1 MNEMQTFVYSGA
13 EVRTVRKDGAP
24 WFVLKDVCGVLN
36 LGTPARVAER
46 LDGDEVSLT
55 HLTDSL
61 GRLQETTVISESGLY
76 NVILRSD
83 KPEAKPFRKWVTAE
97 VLPAIRRSGGYIAGQ
112 NDLSP
117 AELMAK
123 ALKVAEHT
131 LAERDARISSLQV
144 QNAIMAPKADYFD
157 ELVERNTLTSFRDT
171 AKELGIPPRK
181 FTQFLLDK
189 KYIYRD
195 KKEKLMP
202 YENKNDGLFEVKE
215 SFNDKTAWSGVQT
228 MVTPKGRETFRLLYP
243 YV

>member
-13 EVRTVRKDGAP
+13 EVRTVQKDGAP
-24 WFVLKDVCGVLN
+24 WFVLKDVCGVLGIAN
-36 LGTPARVAER
+36 DRNISAR
-46 LDGDEVSLT
+46 LDTDEKGV
-55 HLTDSL
+55 HLVDTL
-61 GRLQETTVISESGLY
+61 GGVQEMTCISESGLY

-123 ALKVAEHT
+123 AIKVAEQT

-215 SFNDKTAWSGVQT
+215 SFNDKTAWSGLQT

>member
-13 EVRTVRKDGAP
+13 EVRTVQKDGAP
-24 WFVLKDVCGVLN
+24 WFVLKDVCGVL
-36 LGTPARVAER
+36 GISKYRDVAER
-46 LDGDEVSLT
+46 LDPDERGPVRVDT
-55 HLTDSL
+55 L
-61 GRLQETTVISESGLY
+61 GGVQEMTCISESGLY

-123 ALKVAEHT
+123 ALKVAEQT

>member
-24 WFVLKDVCGVLN
+24 WFVLKDVCGVLGIAN
-36 LGTPARVAER
+36 DRNISAR
-46 LDGDEVSLT
+46 LDTDEKGV
-55 HLTDSL
+55 HLVDTL
-61 GRLQETTVISESGLY
+61 GGSQEMTVISESGLY

-123 ALKVAEHT
+123 AIKVAEQT

>member
-36 LGTPARVAER
+36 LGTPSRVAER

-123 ALKVAEHT
+123 AIKVAEQT

>member
-13 EVRTVRKDGAP
+13 EVRTVRKDGTP

-36 LGTPARVAER
+36 LGTPSRVAER

>member
-36 LGTPARVAER
+36 LGTPSRVAER

>member
-13 EVRTVRKDGAP
+13 EVRTVQKDGVP
-24 WFVLKDVCGVLN
+24 WFVLKDVCGVL
-36 LGTPARVAER
+36 GISKYRDVAER
-46 LDGDEVSLT
+46 LDPDERGPVRVDT
-55 HLTDSL
+55 L
-61 GRLQETTVISESGLY
+61 GGSQEMTCISESGLY

-97 VLPAIRRSGGYIAGQ
+97 VLPAIRRCGGYIAGQ

-123 ALKVAEHT
+123 AIKVAEQT

>member
-13 EVRTVRKDGAP
+13 EVRTVQKDGAP
-24 WFVLKDVCGVLN
+24 WFVLKDVCGVL
-36 LGTPARVAER
+36 GISKYRDVAER
-46 LDGDEVSLT
+46 LDPDERGPVRVDT
-55 HLTDSL
+55 L
-61 GRLQETTVISESGLY
+61 GGSQEMTCISESGLY

-123 ALKVAEHT
+123 ALEVAEHT

>member
-24 WFVLKDVCGVLN
+24 WFVLKDVCGVL
-36 LGTPARVAER
+36 GISKYRDVAER
-46 LDGDEVSLT
+46 LDPDERGLVRVDT
-55 HLTDSL
+55 L
-61 GRLQETTVISESGLY
+61 GGSQEMTCISESGLY

-123 ALKVAEHT
+123 AIKVAEQT

-202 YENKNDGLFEVKE
+202 YENKNDGLFEGKE

>member
-13 EVRTVRKDGAP
+13 EVRTVRKDGTP

-36 LGTPARVAER
+36 LGTPSRVAER

-123 ALKVAEHT
+123 AIKVAEQT

>member
-13 EVRTVRKDGAP
+13 EVRTVQKDGVP
-24 WFVLKDVCGVLN
+24 WFVLKDVCGVL
-36 LGTPARVAER
+36 GISKYRDVAER
-46 LDGDEVSLT
+46 LDPDERGPVRVDT
-55 HLTDSL
+55 L
-61 GRLQETTVISESGLY
+61 GGSQEMTCISESGLY

-215 SFNDKTAWSGVQT
+215 SFNDKTAWSGLQT

>member
-24 WFVLKDVCGVLN
+24 WFVLKDVCGVL
-36 LGTPARVAER
+36 GISKYRDVADR
-46 LDGDEVSLT
+46 LDPDERGPVRVDT
-55 HLTDSL
+55 L
-61 GRLQETTVISESGLY
+61 GGSQEMTCISESGLY

-123 ALKVAEHT
+123 AIKVAEQT

>member
-24 WFVLKDVCGVLN
+24 WFVLKDVCGVL
-36 LGTPARVAER
+36 GISKYRDVAER
-46 LDGDEVSLT
+46 LDPDERGLVRVDT
-55 HLTDSL
+55 L
-61 GRLQETTVISESGLY
+61 GGSQEMTCISESGLY

-123 ALKVAEHT
+123 AIKVAEQT

>member
-13 EVRTVRKDGAP
+13 EVRTVQKDGAP
-24 WFVLKDVCGVLN
+24 WFVLKDVCQVLD
-36 LGTPARVAER
+36 LGSPHKVAER
-46 LDGDEVSLT
+46 LDPDEK
-55 HLTDSL
+55 
-61 GRLQETTVISESGLY
+61 GRNLIPTPGGSQETTVISESGLY

-123 ALKVAEHT
+123 AIKVAEQT

>member
-13 EVRTVRKDGAP
+13 EVRTVRKDGTP
-24 WFVLKDVCGVLN
+24 WFVLKDVCGVL
-36 LGTPARVAER
+36 GISKYRDVAER
-46 LDGDEVSLT
+46 LDPDERGPVRVDT
-55 HLTDSL
+55 L
-61 GRLQETTVISESGLY
+61 GGSQEMTCISESGLY

-117 AELMAK
+117 AGLMAK
-123 ALKVAEHT
+123 ALKVAEQT

-228 MVTPKGRETFRLLYP
+228 MVTPKGRETFRLLSP

>member
-13 EVRTVRKDGAP
+13 EVRTVQKDGAP
-24 WFVLKDVCGVLN
+24 WFVLKDVCGVL
-36 LGTPARVAER
+36 GISKYRDVAER
-46 LDGDEVSLT
+46 LDPDERGLVRVDT
-55 HLTDSL
+55 L
-61 GRLQETTVISESGLY
+61 GGSQEMTCISESGLY

-123 ALKVAEHT
+123 ALKVAEQT

-215 SFNDKTAWSGVQT
+215 SFNDKTAWSGLQT

>member
-13 EVRTVRKDGAP
+13 EVRTVQKDGTP
-24 WFVLKDVCGVLN
+24 WFVLKDVCGVL
-36 LGTPARVAER
+36 GISKYRDVAER
-46 LDGDEVSLT
+46 LDPDERGPVRVDT
-55 HLTDSL
+55 L
-61 GRLQETTVISESGLY
+61 GGSQEMTCISESGLY

-123 ALKVAEHT
+123 ALKVAEQT

>member
-13 EVRTVRKDGAP
+13 EVRTVRKDGTP

-36 LGTPARVAER
+36 LGTPSRVAER

-123 ALKVAEHT
+123 ALKVAEQT

>member
-1 MNEMQTFVYSGA
+1 MNEMQTFVYGGA

-24 WFVLKDVCGVLN
+24 WFVLKDVCGVLGMSN
-36 LGTPARVAER
+36 SRVVADR
-46 LDGDEVSLT
+46 LDNDEKGVSQIYT
-55 HLTDSL
+55 L
-61 GRLQETTVISESGLY
+61 GGVQEMTCISESGLY

-123 ALKVAEHT
+123 AIKVAEQT

>member
-13 EVRTVRKDGAP
+13 EVRTVRKDGTP
-24 WFVLKDVCGVLN
+24 WFVLKDVCGVLGVGN
-36 LGTPARVAER
+36 VSDVYAR
-46 LDGDEVSLT
+46 LDTDEKGVGQIDT
-55 HLTDSL
+55 L
-61 GRLQETTVISESGLY
+61 GGRQSMNIISESGLY

-123 ALKVAEHT
+123 AIKVAEQT

>member
-13 EVRTVRKDGAP
+13 EVRTVQKDGAP
-24 WFVLKDVCGVLN
+24 WFVLKDVCQVLD
-36 LGTPARVAER
+36 LGSPHKVAER
-46 LDGDEVSLT
+46 LDPDEK
-55 HLTDSL
+55 
-61 GRLQETTVISESGLY
+61 GRNLIPTPGGSQETTVISESGLY

-117 AELMAK
+117 AELMAT
-123 ALKVAEHT
+123 ALKVAEQT

>member
-13 EVRTVRKDGAP
+13 EVRTVRKDGTP
-24 WFVLKDVCGVLN
+24 WFVLKDVCGVLGIAN
-36 LGTPARVAER
+36 DRNISAR
-46 LDGDEVSLT
+46 LDTDEKGV
-55 HLTDSL
+55 HLVDTL
-61 GRLQETTVISESGLY
+61 GGSQEMTVISESGLY

-123 ALKVAEHT
+123 ALKVAEQT

>member
-13 EVRTVRKDGAP
+13 EVRTVQKDGAP
-24 WFVLKDVCGVLN
+24 WFVLKDVCGVLGIAN
-36 LGTPARVAER
+36 DRNISAR
-46 LDGDEVSLT
+46 LDTDEKGV
-55 HLTDSL
+55 HLVDTL
-61 GRLQETTVISESGLY
+61 GGVQEMTCISESGLY

-123 ALKVAEHT
+123 ALKVAEQT

>member
-13 EVRTVRKDGAP
+13 EVRTVQKDGVP
-24 WFVLKDVCGVLN
+24 WFVLKDVCGVL
-36 LGTPARVAER
+36 GISKYRDVAER
-46 LDGDEVSLT
+46 LDPDERGPVRVDT
-55 HLTDSL
+55 L
-61 GRLQETTVISESGLY
+61 GGSQEMTCISESGLY

-215 SFNDKTAWSGVQT
+215 SFNDKTAWSGLQT

-243 YV
+243 

>member
-13 EVRTVRKDGAP
+13 EVRTVRKDGDP
-24 WFVLKDVCGVLN
+24 WFVLKDVCGVL
-36 LGTPARVAER
+36 GISKYRDVAER
-46 LDGDEVSLT
+46 LDPDERGPVRVDT
-55 HLTDSL
+55 L
-61 GRLQETTVISESGLY
+61 GGSQEMTCISESGLY

-123 ALKVAEHT
+123 AIKVAEQT

>member
-13 EVRTVRKDGAP
+13 EVRTVRKDGSP
-24 WFVLKDVCGVLN
+24 WFVLKDVCGVLGVGN
-36 LGTPARVAER
+36 VSDVYAR
-46 LDGDEVSLT
+46 LDTDEKGVGQIDT
-55 HLTDSL
+55 L
-61 GRLQETTVISESGLY
+61 GGRQSMNIISESGLY

-123 ALKVAEHT
+123 ALKVAEQT

-157 ELVERNTLTSFRDT
+157 ELVERNTLTTFRDT

>member
-13 EVRTVRKDGAP
+13 EVRTVRKDGTP
-24 WFVLKDVCGVLN
+24 WFVLKDVCGVL
-36 LGTPARVAER
+36 GISKYRDVAER
-46 LDGDEVSLT
+46 LDPDERGPVRVDT
-55 HLTDSL
+55 L
-61 GRLQETTVISESGLY
+61 GGVQEMTCISESGLY

-123 ALKVAEHT
+123 AIKVAEQT

>member
-1 MNEMQTFVYSGA
+1 MNEMQTFVYSGV

-24 WFVLKDVCGVLN
+24 WFVLKDVCGVLGIAN
-36 LGTPARVAER
+36 DRNISAR
-46 LDGDEVSLT
+46 LDTDEKGV
-55 HLTDSL
+55 HLVDTL
-61 GRLQETTVISESGLY
+61 GGSQEMTVISESGLY

-123 ALKVAEHT
+123 ALKVAEQT
-131 LAERDARISSLQV
+131 LAERNARISSLQV

>member
-24 WFVLKDVCGVLN
+24 WFVLKDVCGVLGIAN
-36 LGTPARVAER
+36 DRNISAR
-46 LDGDEVSLT
+46 LDTDEKGV
-55 HLTDSL
+55 HLVDTL
-61 GRLQETTVISESGLY
+61 GGVQEMTCISESGLY

-123 ALKVAEHT
+123 AIKVAEQT

-157 ELVERNTLTSFRDT
+157 ELVERSTLTSFRDT

>member
-36 LGTPARVAER
+36 LGTPSRVAER

-215 SFNDKTAWSGVQT
+215 SFNDKTAWSGLQT

>member
-13 EVRTVRKDGAP
+13 EVRTVQKDGTP
-24 WFVLKDVCGVLN
+24 WFVLKDVCGVL
-36 LGTPARVAER
+36 GISKYRDVAER
-46 LDGDEVSLT
+46 LDPDERGPVRVDT
-55 HLTDSL
+55 L
-61 GRLQETTVISESGLY
+61 GGVQEMTCISESGLY

-123 ALKVAEHT
+123 AIKVAEQT

-215 SFNDKTAWSGVQT
+215 SFNDKTAWSGLQT

>member
-13 EVRTVRKDGAP
+13 EVRTVQKDGTP

-36 LGTPARVAER
+36 LGTPSRVAER

-123 ALKVAEHT
+123 AIKVAEHT

>member
-13 EVRTVRKDGAP
+13 EVRTVQKDGSP
-24 WFVLKDVCGVLN
+24 WFVLKDVCGVL
-36 LGTPARVAER
+36 GISKYRDVAER
-46 LDGDEVSLT
+46 LDPDERGPVRVDT
-55 HLTDSL
+55 L
-61 GRLQETTVISESGLY
+61 GGSQEMTCISESGLY

-123 ALKVAEHT
+123 AIKVAEQT

>member
-13 EVRTVRKDGAP
+13 EVRTVQKDGAP
-24 WFVLKDVCGVLN
+24 WFVLKDVCQVLD
-36 LGTPARVAER
+36 LGSPHKVAER
-46 LDGDEVSLT
+46 LDPDEK
-55 HLTDSL
+55 
-61 GRLQETTVISESGLY
+61 GRNLIPTPGGSQETTVISESGLY

-123 ALKVAEHT
+123 ALKVAEQT

>member
-13 EVRTVRKDGAP
+13 EVRTVRKDGTP
-24 WFVLKDVCGVLN
+24 WFVLKDVCGVLGVGN
-36 LGTPARVAER
+36 VSDVYAR
-46 LDGDEVSLT
+46 LDTDEKGVGQIDT
-55 HLTDSL
+55 L
-61 GRLQETTVISESGLY
+61 GGRQSMNIISESGLY

-123 ALKVAEHT
+123 ALKVAEQT

>member
-13 EVRTVRKDGAP
+13 EVRTVQKDGTP
-24 WFVLKDVCGVLN
+24 WFVLKDVCGVLGVGN
-36 LGTPARVAER
+36 VSDVYAR
-46 LDGDEVSLT
+46 LDTDEKGVGQIDT
-55 HLTDSL
+55 L
-61 GRLQETTVISESGLY
+61 GGRQSMNIISESGLY

-123 ALKVAEHT
+123 AIKVAEQT

>member
-13 EVRTVRKDGAP
+13 EVRTVRKDGTP
-24 WFVLKDVCGVLN
+24 WFVLKDVCGVL
-36 LGTPARVAER
+36 GISKYRDVAER
-46 LDGDEVSLT
+46 LDPDERGPVRVDT
-55 HLTDSL
+55 L
-61 GRLQETTVISESGLY
+61 GGSQEMTCISESGLY

-123 ALKVAEHT
+123 ALKVAEQT

>member
-13 EVRTVRKDGAP
+13 EVRTVQKDGAP
-24 WFVLKDVCGVLN
+24 WFVLKDVCGVL
-36 LGTPARVAER
+36 GISKYRDVAER
-46 LDGDEVSLT
+46 LDPDERGPVRVDT
-55 HLTDSL
+55 L
-61 GRLQETTVISESGLY
+61 GGSQEMTCISESGLY

-123 ALKVAEHT
+123 ALKVAEQT

>member
-13 EVRTVRKDGAP
+13 EVRTVRKDGSP
-24 WFVLKDVCGVLN
+24 WFVLKDVCGVLGVGN
-36 LGTPARVAER
+36 VSDVYAR
-46 LDGDEVSLT
+46 LDTDEKGVGQIDT
-55 HLTDSL
+55 L
-61 GRLQETTVISESGLY
+61 GGRQSMNIISESGLY

-123 ALKVAEHT
+123 ALKVAEQT